1 LAWRLLLTV
10 NRDSRREDAN
20 MMIIDSTAQLSW
32 LMMGMNVLLAVAG
45 AAILASVLQRR
56 VTSSTSAV
64 STKKLAVVG
73 SSSSAPAPAEDA
85 PSDTSV
91 PEAA

>member
-1 LAWRLLLTV
+1 
-10 NRDSRREDAN
+10 
-20 MMIIDSTAQLSW
+20 MMIIDMTAQLSP
-32 LMMGMNVLLAVAG
+32 LMIGMNVLLAVAG
-45 AAILASVLQRR
+45 AAILASVWQRR
-56 VTSSTSAV
+56 SASFTSAV
-64 STKKLAVVG
+64 STAKLAVVG

>member
-1 LAWRLLLTV
+1 
-10 NRDSRREDAN
+10 
-20 MMIIDSTAQLSW
+20 MMIIDMTAQLSS
-32 LMMGMNVLLAVAG
+32 LMVGMNVLLAVAG
-45 AAILASVLQRR
+45 AAILASVWQRR
-56 VTSSTSAV
+56 NASTSAV
-64 STKKLAVVG
+64 STAKLAVVG

>member
-1 LAWRLLLTV
+1 
-10 NRDSRREDAN
+10 
-20 MMIIDSTAQLSW
+20 MMIIDMTAQLST
-32 LMMGMNVLLAVAG
+32 LMIGMNVLLAVAG
-45 AAILASVLQRR
+45 AAIFASVWRR
-56 VTSSTSAV
+56 ASSTSAV
-64 STKKLAVVG
+64 STVKLAVVG